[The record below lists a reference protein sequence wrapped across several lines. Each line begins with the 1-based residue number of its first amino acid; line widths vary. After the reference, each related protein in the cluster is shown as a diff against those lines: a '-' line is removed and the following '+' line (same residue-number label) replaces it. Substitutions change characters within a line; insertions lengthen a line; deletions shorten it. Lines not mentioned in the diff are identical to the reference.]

1 MKRRLLV
8 AALVVAA
15 SLLGGLNAPGVSAH
29 QDSRPLDDA
38 RGRTWS
44 IAVHIRYPD
53 GFIYDGIF
61 RRGVSTAEMAS
72 VLADCGAAHYV
83 GSAVPYHCDP
93 IPE

>member
-1 MKRRLLV
+1 MNRRLLV
-8 AALVVAA
+8 GALVVAL

-29 QDSRPLDDA
+29 QDS
-38 RGRTWS
+38 RTWS

-83 GSAVPYHCDP
+83 GSAVPYHCYP